1 MSRRPSLP
9 LLALA
14 AIGGLL
20 VALLVMRSNSA
31 PELQAQD
38 LAVARERWREHG
50 PADYEIILQMGGAL
64 TDRRRIVVRDHQ
76 VVEMTINDQTA
87 SESAWVFWSV
97 DGLFTFLEQE
107 IHNKENPIPGL
118 GVSDPR
124 QIVLR
129 ARFDEELGY
138 PIYFL
143 RHLLGRQQGTEWE
156 VVAFEALSN
165 RRPREN
171 NSPG

>member
-1 MSRRPSLP
+1 MSRRPPLP
-9 LLALA
+9 LLGLA
-14 AIGGLL
+14 ALGGLL
-20 VALLVMRSNSA
+20 VALLVLRSNAA

-38 LAVARERWREHG
+38 LAAARARWSQHG

-76 VVEMTINDQTA
+76 VVDMTVNDRAA
-87 SESAWVFWSV
+87 SESSWAFWSV
-97 DGLFTFLEQE
+97 DGLFTFLEEE
-107 IHNKENPIPGL
+107 IRNKEDPVPGL

-129 ARFDEELGY
+129 ARFDTELGY

-156 VVAFEALSN
+156 VVAFETLSN
-165 RRPREN
+165 
-171 NSPG
+171 